1 MKQLLLL
8 STGGTI
14 ACADEALGR
23 APRQAGAQLLEHAA
37 LPPHTRLEVHDVLCV
52 DSTDMTDAHRLL
64 LARTLWDARTRYD
77 GFVITHG
84 TDTMA
89 YTAAFL
95 YRVLPHF
102 DKPVVLTGSQLPMDT
117 PGSDAPRN
125 LTDALVCAASQYRGV
140 AVCFAGRLWRGCCVT
155 KCDTWDADA
164 FDGGNSGRQ
173 PDGVMEDGVL
183 RLADMPDAGE
193 AQWRE
198 PVFPR
203 AAVLTVTP
211 LLTADAVRACAGYDV
226 LMLYGYGVGGVP
238 ARLADAVR
246 EALESGT
253 RVYLGTQC
261 RRGGAQ
267 LDAYAVGQR
276 MQQLGVRSLG
286 ARTLEDAVA
295 CVQCGLL

>member
-14 ACADEALGR
+14 ACADEVFGR
-23 APRQAGAQLLEHAA
+23 TPQQDGAQLLAHAA
-37 LPPHTRLEVHDVLCV
+37 LPPHTRLEVRDVLRV

-64 LARTLWDARTRYD
+64 LARTLWDARAQYD

-102 DKPVVLTGSQLPMDT
+102 DKPIVLTGSQLPMDT

-125 LTDALVCAASQYRGV
+125 LTDALLCAVSDYRGA
-140 AVCFAGRLWRGCCVT
+140 AVCFAGKLWRGCCVT
-155 KCDTWDADA
+155 KCDAWDANA
-164 FDGGNSGRQ
+164 FDSGSSGGQ
-173 PDGVMEDGVL
+173 PDGIIADGVL
-183 RLADMPDAGE
+183 RLADVPTPGA
-193 AQWRE
+193 ALWRE

-211 LLTADAVRACAGYDV
+211 LLTADTVRACAGYDA
-226 LMLYGYGVGGVP
+226 LLLYGYGMGGVP
-238 ARLADAVR
+238 ERLEAAVR
-246 EALESGT
+246 AVLQSGT

-267 LDAYAVGQR
+267 LEVYAVGQR
-276 MQQLGVRSLG
+276 MQRLGVQSLG